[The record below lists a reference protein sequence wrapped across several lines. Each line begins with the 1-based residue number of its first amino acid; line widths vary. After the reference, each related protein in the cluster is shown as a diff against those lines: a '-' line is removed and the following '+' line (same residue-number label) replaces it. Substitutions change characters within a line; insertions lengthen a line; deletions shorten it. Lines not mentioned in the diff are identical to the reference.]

1 MVPELK
7 YLNYTERL
15 RKLGLTTL
23 EARRQRG
30 DLIQYFKFVNILQM
44 NIIFAKNAFG
54 GHYSEKNHHIVYVSK
69 ISH

>member
-30 DLIQYFKFVNILQM
+30 DLIQ
-44 NIIFAKNAFG
+44 
-54 GHYSEKNHHIVYVSK
+54 
-69 ISH
+69 